1 MNLLDNSLLTVLL
14 TLAATFLGL
23 SIVVQVVQELYKY
36 LRSSKGRAYQIAL
49 KDFLGPLALELLK
62 PGVLPDVRVRGPLQ
76 LKRVRPEGMILPLKR
91 EELSNALERTAPPWI
106 QQTLNQLK
114 LEVDFQSNKPLP
126 PSPSWDKFLEDL
138 GKVEQGT
145 TGYWNAFEIAE
156 FLQEWKYNWNQKI
169 LEAKSHT
176 KCIGT
181 FTLPHNNLDAKQLLL
196 AFRKKFL
203 PYVENAVENFSKLES
218 NFEYSYSR
226 ANRRQTFIIAMLITF
241 IFNLPINILYKNA
254 QKIDPESAIKLAETT
269 MEMYK
274 SKSEVP
280 ESLIVSNQLPDS
292 LIQKN
297 LELAKKIMSSTLKT
311 QSSES
316 GIEYFS
322 DWESIVAI
330 FSGNFK
336 FLLYLFYCGI
346 TSIFLTFGAPFWN
359 DIASALLRLQKG
371 SSPVKKPTTPETN
384 NG

>member
-1 MNLLDNSLLTVLL
+1 MNLLDNSLLTILL

-23 SIVVQVVQELYKY
+23 SIVVQVIQELYKY

-49 KDFLGPLALELLK
+49 QDFLGPLASELFR

-91 EELSNALERTAPPWI
+91 EELSKALERTAPSWI
-106 QQTLNQLK
+106 QKTLKQLEFEANNQFNKTLSQSVSWEGFLK
-114 LEVDFQSNKPLP
+114 E
-126 PSPSWDKFLEDL
+126 L

-145 TGYWNAFEIAE
+145 SGYWNAFEIAE
-156 FLQEWKYNWNQKI
+156 FLQEWKYDWQQEKLKDNPKVNR
-169 LEAKSHT
+169 
-176 KCIGT
+176 IGT
-181 FTLPHNNLDAKQLLL
+181 FDFKESNIDAKQLLT

-203 PYVENAVENFSKLES
+203 SHVENADENFSKLES
-218 NFEYSYSR
+218 NFEYTYSR
-226 ANRRQTFIIAMLITF
+226 ANRRQTFIIAFLLSF
-241 IFNLPINILYKNA
+241 IFYLPIDVLYQNA

-269 MEMYK
+269 MNIYK
-274 SKSEVP
+274 DKIEKPDSLNSEN
-280 ESLIVSNQLPDS
+280 LDS

-297 LELAKKIMSSTLKT
+297 LDLAKLIMTETLKA

-316 GIEYFS
+316 GLEYFDDWAAFS
-322 DWESIVAI
+322 DI
-330 FSGNFK
+330 FHGDFRL
-336 FLLYLFYCGI
+336 FLYLFYCAI

-371 SSPVKKPTTPETN
+371 NASAKSPTSSGVN

>member
-49 KDFLGPLALELLK
+49 KDYLGPLALELLK

-91 EELSNALERTAPPWI
+91 EELSSALERTAPHWI
-106 QQTLNQLK
+106 QRTLNQLK
-114 LEVDFQSNKPLP
+114 LEVEYQSIKPLTD
-126 PSPSWDKFLEDL
+126 SVSWKAFLEDL
-138 GKVEQGT
+138 GKVELGT
-145 TGYWNAFEIAE
+145 SGYWNAFEIAE
-156 FLQEWKYNWNQKI
+156 FLQEWKYEFKQESSEDKPQV
-169 LEAKSHT
+169 KR
-176 KCIGT
+176 IGT
-181 FTLPHNNLDAKQLLL
+181 LSTKEHGLDAKHLLL
-196 AFRKKFL
+196 AFRKKFI
-203 PYVENAVENFSKLES
+203 PYVENAAENFSKLES

-241 IFNLPINILYKNA
+241 TFNLPINILYQNA

-269 MEMYK
+269 MEIYK
-274 SKSEVP
+274 NKYEIP
-280 ESLIVSNQLPDS
+280 ESLIVANQLPDS
-292 LIQKN
+292 LIKEN
-297 LELAKKIMSSTLKT
+297 LELAKKIMTETLKA

-316 GIEYFS
+316 GLKYFS
-322 DWESIVAI
+322 EWKSIGDI

-336 FLLYLFYCGI
+336 FLLYLLYCGI

-371 SSPVKKPTTPETN
+371 TSPVKKPTTPETN